1 MEYIFG
7 LRFSTYI
14 LERGKNRFVE
24 MENGGKRQQKKKK
37 IRIRI
42 RGRDKGC
49 FD

>member
-14 LERGKNRFVE
+14 LERFVE

-37 IRIRI
+37 NK
-42 RGRDKGC
+42 DKNKRQR
-49 FD
+49 

>member
-14 LERGKNRFVE
+14 LERFVE